1 MSEVPSSEVP
11 LSAVSKPLISEHVK
25 RYTLGVLVVV
35 YTFNFIDRQILSILI
50 EPIKADLGISDFG
63 MGLLSGTAFA
73 VFYATMGMPL
83 ALVADRW
90 NRRNLIGLSLA
101 VWSGMTALSGFAMNF
116 WQLAA
121 ARIGVGIGEAGCSP
135 SAHSMLADLYPAKER
150 ATALG
155 IYALGIPI
163 GIMFGMFAGGA
174 IADEFGW
181 RMAFFV
187 VGIPGLFLSVVV
199 FMTVKEPPRGHADGH
214 AELDSSQKNPTI
226 MEVAQFLVTRRSFLH
241 LATGGGLTA
250 FVGYG
255 LVTWAPTFF
264 VRSYDMSLTEA
275 GFWLGLVL
283 GIPGGLGIVA
293 GGWLSD
299 RFGARDTRWYLWVV
313 TVALLV
319 GVPCSAAAFLVE
331 TWWLSLL
338 LLSIPIML
346 GNFYQGTTFAQVQ
359 GLAPVRMRAVAAAVL
374 LFVLNF
380 IGFVF
385 GPPAV
390 GLLSDMFAGT
400 FNDDALRYSLLAW
413 GFVNLWAAFHFWRAG
428 SYLAGDLARVGSK

>member
-1 MSEVPSSEVP
+1 MTT
-11 LSAVSKPLISEHVK
+11 LSQPVISDTVK
-25 RYTLGVLVVV
+25 RYTLSVLVIV

-50 EPIKADLGISDFG
+50 EPIKADLGVSDFG

-73 VFYATMGMPL
+73 IFYATLGMPL

-101 VWSGMTALSGFAMNF
+101 VWSGMTALSGLAMNF

-135 SAHSMLADLYPAKER
+135 SAHSLLADLYPAKER

-155 IYALGIPI
+155 IYSLGIPI
-163 GIMFGMFAGGA
+163 GIMFGLFAGGA
-174 IADEFGW
+174 IADAFGW
-181 RMAFFV
+181 RLAFFV
-187 VGIPGLFLSVVV
+187 VGIPGLLLSVVV
-199 FMTVKEPPRGHADGH
+199 FLTVKEPPRGHADGH
-214 AELDSSQKNPTI
+214 TTDATESHASIL
-226 MEVAQFLVTRRSFLH
+226 EVFRFLSKRRSFIH
-241 LATGGGLTA
+241 LATGAGLTA

-264 VRSYDMSLTEA
+264 VRSHDMSLTEA

-293 GGWLSD
+293 GGWVSD
-299 RFGARDTRWYLWVV
+299 RFGARDSRWYLWVV
-313 TVALLV
+313 SIALAIA
-319 GVPCSAAAFLVE
+319 VPTGAIAFLIDA
-331 TWWLSLL
+331 WWLSLL
-338 LLSIPIML
+338 LLSIPVML
-346 GNFYQGTTFAQVQ
+346 GNFYQGTTFAQTQ
-359 GLAPVRMRAVAAAVL
+359 GLAPVRMRAVAAAIL
-374 LFVLNF
+374 LFILNF

-390 GLLSDMFAGT
+390 GILSDLFSGT
-400 FNDDALRYSLLAW
+400 FGSDALRYSLFTW
-413 GFVNLWAAFHFWRAG
+413 GFVNLWAAFHYWRAG
-428 SYLAGDLARVGSK
+428 IHLPGDLAGKDA

>member
-1 MSEVPSSEVP
+1 MS
-11 LSAVSKPLISEHVK
+11 AQPLISDNVK
-25 RYTLGVLVVV
+25 RYTLSVLVVV

-73 VFYATMGMPL
+73 IFYATLGMPL

-101 VWSGMTALSGFAMNF
+101 VWSGMTALSGLAMNF
-116 WQLAA
+116 WQLAV

-155 IYALGIPI
+155 VYALGIPI
-163 GIMFGMFAGGA
+163 GIMFGLFAGGA
-174 IADEFGW
+174 IADNYGW
-181 RMAFFV
+181 RLAFFV
-187 VGIPGLFLSVVV
+187 VGVPGLLLSVVV
-199 FMTVKEPPRGHADGH
+199 FLTVKEPPRGHADGIGSETEQPK
-214 AELDSSQKNPTI
+214 ATI
-226 MEVAQFLVTRRSFLH
+226 VEVFRYLVARRSFVH
-241 LATGGGLTA
+241 IATGGGLTA

-255 LVTWAPTFF
+255 LITWAPTFF
-264 VRSYDMSLTEA
+264 VRSHEMSLTEA

-299 RFGARDTRWYLWVV
+299 RFGNRDTRWYLWVV
-313 TVALLV
+313 AVALV
-319 GVPCSAAAFLVE
+319 IAVPFSLMAFFVDS
-331 TWWLSLL
+331 WWISLL
-338 LLSIPIML
+338 CLSVPVML
-346 GNFYQGTTFAQVQ
+346 GNFYQGTTFAQTQ
-359 GLAPVRMRAVAAAVL
+359 GLAPVHMRAVAAAVL
-374 LFVLNF
+374 LFILNF

-390 GLLSDMFAGT
+390 GILSDLLVTSFEQ
-400 FNDDALRYSLLAW
+400 DALRYSLFTW
-413 GFVNLWAAFHFWRAG
+413 GFVNLWAAFHYWRAG
-428 SYLAGDLARVGSK
+428 FHLAGDLARTTSS

>member
-1 MSEVPSSEVP
+1 MTTGTTPF
-11 LSAVSKPLISEHVK
+11 ISESVK
-25 RYTLGVLVVV
+25 RYTLSVLVVV

-50 EPIKADLGISDFG
+50 EPIKADLGVSDFA

-73 VFYATMGMPL
+73 IFYATLGMPL
-83 ALVADRW
+83 ALIADRW

-101 VWSGMTALSGFAMNF
+101 VWSAMTALSGLAMNF
-116 WQLAA
+116 WQLAL

-155 IYALGIPI
+155 VYSLGIPL
-163 GIMFGMFAGGA
+163 GIMFGLFAGGA

-181 RMAFFV
+181 RTAFFI
-187 VGIPGLFLSVVV
+187 VGIPGLILSAVV
-199 FMTVKEPPRGHADGH
+199 FLTVKEPPRGHADGVSADKVH
-214 AELDSSQKNPTI
+214 DYPSI
-226 MEVAQFLVTRRSFLH
+226 VEVFRFLLSRRAFVH
-241 LATGGGLTA
+241 MATGGGLSA

-255 LVTWAPTFF
+255 LITWAPTFF
-264 VRSYDMSLTEA
+264 VRTHDMSLTEA

-299 RFGARDTRWYLWVV
+299 RFGARDSRWYLWVV
-313 TVALLV
+313 ALALAACA
-319 GVPCSAAAFLVE
+319 PAAAAAFWVDA
-331 TWWLSLL
+331 WWLSLI
-338 LLSIPIML
+338 LLSIPVML
-346 GNFYQGTTFAQVQ
+346 GNFYQGTTFAQTQ
-359 GLAPVRMRAVAAAVL
+359 GLAPVHMRAVAAAIL
-374 LFVLNF
+374 LFILNF

-390 GLLSDMFAGT
+390 GILSDFLVGSFGA
-400 FNDDALRYSLLAW
+400 DALRYSLFTW
-413 GFVNLWAAFHFWRAG
+413 GFVNIWAAYHYWRAG
-428 SYLAGDLARVGSK
+428 TLLPADLALPKSA

>member
-1 MSEVPSSEVP
+1 MSDESH
-11 LSAVSKPLISEHVK
+11 PLISDNVK

-50 EPIKADLGISDFG
+50 EPIKTDLGISDFG

-73 VFYATMGMPL
+73 IFYATLGMPL
-83 ALVADRW
+83 AVVADRW

-101 VWSGMTALSGFAMNF
+101 VWSGMTAVSGLAMNF
-116 WQLAA
+116 WQLAV

-135 SAHSMLADLYPAKER
+135 SAHSMLADLYPAENR
-150 ATALG
+150 ATALSV
-155 IYALGIPI
+155 YALGIPI

-174 IADEFGW
+174 IADTFGW
-181 RMAFFV
+181 RIAFFV
-187 VGIPGLFLSVVV
+187 VGVPGLFLSLIV
-199 FMTVKEPPRGHADGH
+199 FMTVKEPPRGYADGITKN
-214 AELDSSQKNPTI
+214 SSEENPSI
-226 MEVAQFLVTRRSFLH
+226 LEVARYLFTRRSFLH
-241 LATGGGLTA
+241 LATGGGLSA

-293 GGWLSD
+293 GGWFSD
-299 RFGARDTRWYLWVV
+299 RFGAKDTRWYLWVV
-313 TVALLV
+313 ALALV
-319 GVPCSAAAFLVE
+319 LAVPFSAATFLVDN
-331 TWWLSLL
+331 WWLSLL
-338 LLSIPIML
+338 LLSFPIML

-390 GLLSDMFAGT
+390 GFLSDLLVGT
-400 FNDDALRYSLLAW
+400 FNDDALRYSLFVW
-413 GFVNLWAAFHFWRAG
+413 GFVNLWAGFHYWKAG
-428 SYLAGDLARVGSK
+428 QFLGGDLARVGKE

>member
-1 MSEVPSSEVP
+1 MSET
-11 LSAVSKPLISEHVK
+11 SAPHTSAPLISDNVK

-50 EPIKADLGISDFG
+50 EPIKADLGVSDFA

-73 VFYATMGMPL
+73 VFYATLGMPL
-83 ALVADRW
+83 ALIADRW

-101 VWSGMTALSGFAMNF
+101 VWSGMTALSGLAMNF
-116 WQLAA
+116 WQLAV

-155 IYALGIPI
+155 IYSLGIPI
-163 GIMFGMFAGGA
+163 GIMFGLFAGGA
-174 IADEFGW
+174 IADAFGW
-181 RMAFFV
+181 RIAFFI
-187 VGIPGLFLSVVV
+187 VGIPGLVLSAVV
-199 FMTVKEPPRGHADGH
+199 FLTVKEPPRGHADGVASNTVH
-214 AELDSSQKNPTI
+214 DHPSIL
-226 MEVAQFLVTRRSFLH
+226 EVFRYLIGRRSFVH
-241 LATGGGLTA
+241 MAVGGGLTA

-255 LVTWAPTFF
+255 LITWAPTFF
-264 VRSYDMSLTEA
+264 VRTHGMSLTEA

-313 TVALLV
+313 ALALAIVVPV
-319 GVPCSAAAFLVE
+319 GAAAFLVD

-338 LLSIPIML
+338 LLCLPIML
-346 GNFYQGTTFAQVQ
+346 GNFYQGTTFAQTQ
-359 GLAPVRMRAVAAAVL
+359 GLAPVHMRAVAAAIL

-390 GLLSDMFAGT
+390 GILSDLLVDSYG
-400 FNDDALRYSLLAW
+400 NDALRYSLFTW
-413 GFVNLWAAFHFWRAG
+413 GFVNLWAAFHYWRAG
-428 SYLAGDLARVGSK
+428 QKLPGDLALSQS

>member
-1 MSEVPSSEVP
+1 MSEASQ
-11 LSAVSKPLISEHVK
+11 ALISDTVK
-25 RYTLGVLVVV
+25 RYTLSVLVVV

-73 VFYATMGMPL
+73 VFYATLGMPL

-101 VWSGMTALSGFAMNF
+101 VWSAMTALSGLAMNF
-116 WQLAA
+116 WQLAV

-135 SAHSMLADLYPAKER
+135 SAHSMLADLYPARER

-155 IYALGIPI
+155 IYSLGIPI
-163 GIMFGMFAGGA
+163 GIMFGLFAGGA
-174 IADEFGW
+174 IADAFGW
-181 RMAFFV
+181 RPAFFI
-187 VGIPGLFLSVVV
+187 VGIPGLLLSLVV
-199 FMTVKEPPRGHADGH
+199 FLTVKEPPRGHADGH
-214 AELDSSQKNPTI
+214 THVDSGQKNPTI
-226 MEVAQFLVTRRSFLH
+226 TEVFRHLLARRSFVH
-241 LATGGGLTA
+241 LAVGGGLTA

-264 VRSYDMSLTEA
+264 VRSHDMSLTEA

-313 TVALLV
+313 ALALAAV
-319 GVPCSAAAFLVE
+319 VPFGAAAFLVDA
-331 TWWLSLL
+331 WWLSLL
-338 LLSIPIML
+338 LLCVPVML
-346 GNFYQGTTFAQVQ
+346 GNFYQGTTFAQTQ
-359 GLAPVRMRAVAAAVL
+359 GLAPIRMRAVAAAVL
-374 LFVLNF
+374 LFILNF

-390 GLLSDMFAGT
+390 GILSDLLVGT
-400 FNDDALRYSLLAW
+400 FQNDALRYSLFTW
-413 GFVNLWAAFHFWRAG
+413 GFVNLWAAFHYWRAG
-428 SYLAGDLARVGSK
+428 SHLPGDLARTETT

>member
-1 MSEVPSSEVP
+1 MAESSP
-11 LSAVSKPLISEHVK
+11 PFISESVK

-50 EPIKADLGISDFG
+50 EPIKADLDVSDFG

-73 VFYATMGMPL
+73 IFYATLGMPL

-101 VWSGMTALSGFAMNF
+101 IWSGMTALSGLAMNF
-116 WQLAA
+116 WQLAV

-135 SAHSMLADLYPAKER
+135 SAHSMLADLYPANER

-155 IYALGIPI
+155 IYSLGIPF
-163 GIMFGMFAGGA
+163 GIMFGLFAGGA
-174 IADEFGW
+174 IADTFGW
-181 RMAFFV
+181 RVAFFI
-187 VGIPGLFLSVVV
+187 VGIPGLILSAIV
-199 FMTVKEPPRGHADGH
+199 FFTIKEPPRGHADGH
-214 AELDSSQKNPTI
+214 SLLDAAAGHPSI
-226 MEVAQFLVTRRSFLH
+226 MQVFRFLLARRSFVH
-241 LATGGGLTA
+241 MAVGGGLTA

-255 LVTWAPTFF
+255 LITWAPTFF
-264 VRSYDMSLTEA
+264 VRSHDMSLTEA

-293 GGWLSD
+293 GGWMSD

-313 TVALLV
+313 AVALAIGVPIGAVALLT
-319 GVPCSAAAFLVE
+319 GS
-331 TWWLSLL
+331 WWLSLL
-338 LLSIPIML
+338 LLSVPVML
-346 GNFYQGTTFAQVQ
+346 GNFYQGTTFAQTQ
-359 GLAPVRMRAVAAAVL
+359 GLAPVHMRAVAAAIL
-374 LFVLNF
+374 LFLLNF

-390 GLLSDMFAGT
+390 GILSDLLAAEFGD
-400 FNDDALRYSLLAW
+400 NALRYSLFTW
-413 GFVNLWAAFHFWRAG
+413 GFVNLWAAYHYWRAG
-428 SYLAGDLARVGSK
+428 THLPGDLQKD

>member
-1 MSEVPSSEVP
+1 MSEA
-11 LSAVSKPLISEHVK
+11 LQSKASQPLISENVK

-50 EPIKADLGISDFG
+50 QPIKIDLGVSDFQ

-73 VFYATMGMPL
+73 IFYATLGMPL

-101 VWSGMTALSGFAMNF
+101 VWSGMTALSGLAMNF
-116 WQLAA
+116 WQLAV

-174 IADEFGW
+174 IADAFGW

-187 VGIPGLFLSVVV
+187 VGLPGLLLSAVV
-199 FMTVKEPPRGHADGH
+199 FLTVKEPPRGHADGH
-214 AELDSSQKNPTI
+214 VQADTTQKHPTI
-226 MEVAQFLVTRRSFLH
+226 IEVARYLVTRRSFLH
-241 LATGGGLTA
+241 LATGGGVTA

-264 VRSYDMSLTEA
+264 VRSYHMSLTEA

-313 TVALLV
+313 TVALLIA
-319 GVPCSAAAFLVE
+319 VPTGAAAFLVDS
-331 TWWLSLL
+331 WWLSLL
-338 LLSIPIML
+338 LLCIPIML
-346 GNFYQGTTFAQVQ
+346 GNFYQGTTFAQTQ

-374 LFVLNF
+374 LFILNF

-390 GLLSDMFAGT
+390 GFLSDVLVGT
-400 FNDDALRYSLLAW
+400 FNDDALRYSLLTF
-413 GFVNLWAAFHFWRAG
+413 GFVNLWAAFHYWRAG
-428 SYLAGDLARVGSK
+428 TYLAGDLARVGGR

>member
-1 MSEVPSSEVP
+1 MNETSQ
-11 LSAVSKPLISEHVK
+11 PLISDNVK

-50 EPIKADLGISDFG
+50 DPIKADLGVSDLV

-73 VFYATMGMPL
+73 LFYAVLGMPL

-90 NRRNLIGLSLA
+90 NRRNLIGLSLLI
-101 VWSGMTALSGFAMNF
+101 WSGMTALSGLAANV

-155 IYALGIPI
+155 IYSLGIPI
-163 GIMFGMFAGGA
+163 GIMFGLFAGGA
-174 IADEFGW
+174 IADQFGW
-181 RMAFFV
+181 RIAFFV
-187 VGIPGLFLSVVV
+187 VGVPGLVLSAIVFL
-199 FMTVKEPPRGHADGH
+199 TVKEPPRGHADGKVLS
-214 AELDSSQKNPTI
+214 ATPEKNPSI
-226 MEVAQFLVTRRSFLH
+226 LEVFRYLATRRSFIH
-241 LATGGGLTA
+241 LAIGAGLTA

-264 VRSYDMSLTEA
+264 LRSHDMSLTET

-293 GGWLSD
+293 GGWFSD
-299 RFGARDTRWYLWVV
+299 RYGARDTRWYLWVV
-313 TVALLV
+313 AVALV
-319 GVPCSAAAFLVE
+319 IVVPFGAAAFLVDA
-331 TWWLSLL
+331 WWASLIL
-338 LLSIPIML
+338 LCIPVAL
-346 GNFYQGTTFAQVQ
+346 GNFYQGTTFAQTQ
-359 GLAPVRMRAVAAAVL
+359 ALAPVRMRAVAAAVL
-374 LFVLNF
+374 LFILNF

-390 GLLSDMFAGT
+390 GKLSDALAGT
-400 FNDDALRYSLLAW
+400 YGDDSLRYSLLAW
-413 GFVNLWAAFHFWRAG
+413 GFVNLWSAYHYWRAG
-428 SYLAGDLARVGSK
+428 TYLEEDLKRTVE

>member
-1 MSEVPSSEVP
+1 MSEVSQ
-11 LSAVSKPLISEHVK
+11 PLISESVK
-25 RYTLGVLVVV
+25 RYTLSVLVVV

-50 EPIKADLGISDFG
+50 EPIKADLGVSDFG

-73 VFYATMGMPL
+73 VFYATLGMPL
-83 ALVADRW
+83 ALIADRW

-101 VWSGMTALSGFAMNF
+101 IWSGMTALSGLAMNF

-155 IYALGIPI
+155 IYSLGIPI
-163 GIMFGMFAGGA
+163 GIMFGLFAGGA
-174 IADEFGW
+174 IADTFGW
-181 RMAFFV
+181 RVAFFI
-187 VGIPGLFLSVVV
+187 VGLPGLALSAVV
-199 FMTVKEPPRGHADGH
+199 FLTIKEPPRGHADGH
-214 AELDSSQKNPTI
+214 TEADAREGHPSIL
-226 MEVAQFLVTRRSFLH
+226 EVFRFLLARRSFVH
-241 LATGGGLTA
+241 MAAGGGLTA

-264 VRSYDMSLTEA
+264 VRSHDMSLTEA

-293 GGWLSD
+293 GGWVSD
-299 RFGARDTRWYLWVV
+299 RFGARDARWYLWAVALALGV
-313 TVALLV
+313 AVPFGAVALLLE
-319 GVPCSAAAFLVE
+319 S
-331 TWWLSLL
+331 WWLSLL
-338 LLSIPIML
+338 LLSVPVML
-346 GNFYQGTTFAQVQ
+346 GNFYQGTTFAQTQ
-359 GLAPVRMRAVAAAVL
+359 GLAPVYMRAVAAAIL
-374 LFVLNF
+374 LFLLNF

-390 GLLSDMFAGT
+390 GILSDLLAGS
-400 FNDDALRYSLLAW
+400 FGDNALRYSLFCW
-413 GFVNLWAAFHFWRAG
+413 GFVNLWAAFHYWRAG
-428 SYLAGDLARVGSK
+428 GHLPGDLARSD

>member
-1 MSEVPSSEVP
+1 MSEVSQ
-11 LSAVSKPLISEHVK
+11 PLISDAVK

-73 VFYATMGMPL
+73 VFYATLGMPL
-83 ALVADRW
+83 ALIADRW

-101 VWSGMTALSGFAMNF
+101 VWSGMTALSGLAMNF

-135 SAHSMLADLYPAKER
+135 SAHSMLADLYSAKER

-155 IYALGIPI
+155 VYSLGIPI
-163 GIMFGMFAGGA
+163 GIMFGLFAGGA
-174 IADEFGW
+174 IADTFGW
-181 RMAFFV
+181 RAAFFI
-187 VGIPGLFLSVVV
+187 VGIPGLLLSVVV
-199 FMTVKEPPRGHADGH
+199 FLTVKEPPRGHADGH
-214 AELDSSQKNPTI
+214 TNSGTAQKHPTI
-226 MEVAQFLVTRRSFLH
+226 IEVFRHLVDRRSFIH

-255 LVTWAPTFF
+255 LITWAPTFF
-264 VRSYDMSLTEA
+264 VRSHGMSLTEA

-313 TVALLV
+313 AVALIAV
-319 GVPCSAAAFLVE
+319 VPFGAAAFLVDA
-331 TWWLSLL
+331 WWLSLIL
-338 LLSIPIML
+338 LCVPVML

-374 LFVLNF
+374 LFILNF

-390 GLLSDMFAGT
+390 GILSDLLVAT
-400 FNDDALRYSLLAW
+400 FDQDALRYSLFTW
-413 GFVNLWAAFHFWRAG
+413 GFVNIWAAFHYWRAG
-428 SYLAGDLARVGSK
+428 FHLSGDLNRTGSH

>member
-1 MSEVPSSEVP
+1 MR
-11 LSAVSKPLISEHVK
+11 LSDVSQPLISDAVK

-73 VFYATMGMPL
+73 VFYATLGMPL
-83 ALVADRW
+83 ALIADRW

-101 VWSGMTALSGFAMNF
+101 VWSGMTAVSGLAMNF
-116 WQLAA
+116 WQLAV

-155 IYALGIPI
+155 VYSLGIPI
-163 GIMFGMFAGGA
+163 GIMFGLFAGGA
-174 IADEFGW
+174 IADTFGW
-181 RMAFFV
+181 RAAFFI
-187 VGIPGLFLSVVV
+187 VGIPGLLLSVVV
-199 FMTVKEPPRGHADGH
+199 FLTVKEPPRGHADGH
-214 AELDSSQKNPTI
+214 SILAAAHKNATI
-226 MEVAQFLVTRRSFLH
+226 IEVFRHLIDRRSFVH

-255 LVTWAPTFF
+255 LITWAPTFF
-264 VRSYDMSLTEA
+264 VRSHDMSLTEA

-313 TVALLV
+313 AVALLAV
-319 GVPCSAAAFLVE
+319 VPFGAAAFLVDA
-331 TWWLSLL
+331 WWLSLIL
-338 LLSIPIML
+338 LCVPVML
-346 GNFYQGTTFAQVQ
+346 GNFYQGTTFAQTQ

-374 LFVLNF
+374 LFILNF

-390 GLLSDMFAGT
+390 GILSDLLVTT
-400 FNDDALRYSLLAW
+400 FEQDALRYSLFTW
-413 GFVNLWAAFHFWRAG
+413 GFVNIWAAFHYWRAG
-428 SYLAGDLARVGSK
+428 SHLAGDLARTASD

>member
-1 MSEVPSSEVP
+1 MSE
-11 LSAVSKPLISEHVK
+11 ATQPLISENVK
-25 RYTLGVLVVV
+25 RYTLSVLVVV

-50 EPIKADLGISDFG
+50 EPIKTDLGISDFG

-73 VFYATMGMPL
+73 IFYATLGMPL

-101 VWSGMTALSGFAMNF
+101 VWSAMTALSGLAMNF
-116 WQLAA
+116 WQLAV

-174 IADEFGW
+174 IADAFGW
-181 RMAFFV
+181 RWAFFV
-187 VGIPGLFLSVVV
+187 VGVPGLFLSAVV
-199 FMTVKEPPRGHADGH
+199 FLTVKEPPRGHADGVQ
-214 AELDSSQKNPTI
+214 LDSSQKNPTI
-226 MEVAQFLVTRRSFLH
+226 MEVARYLFSRRSFLH

-264 VRSYDMSLTEA
+264 LRSHGLSLTEA
-275 GFWLGLVL
+275 GFYLGLVL
-283 GIPGGLGIVA
+283 GIPGGLGIVL

-299 RFGARDTRWYLWVV
+299 RFGAKDARWYLWIV

-319 GVPCSAAAFLVE
+319 AVPCSAAAFLVDA
-331 TWWLSLL
+331 WWLSLI
-338 LLSIPIML
+338 LLSFPIML

-390 GLLSDMFAGT
+390 GLLSDMLVATYNG
-400 FNDDALRYSLLAW
+400 DALRYSLFAW
-413 GFVNLWAAFHFWRAG
+413 GFVNIWAAYHYWRAG
-428 SYLAGDLARVGSK
+428 HYLPGDLARVGAQ